1 MPALTHDQ
9 RKTDRFGLPPIITSC
24 RNQPHRAAAAR
35 RRESWAP
42 VVPKGHT
49 ETISD
54 GPAARAAIPPPLE
67 PRSGALKVLPCN
79 RGDKAMWIVLYVA
92 MIASFRAM
100 GVAVAPVETDK
111 DRGPFSDM

>member
-1 MPALTHDQ
+1 MINAKPIDLDCRQLSHLAETNRTARPRHADANHGRQ
-9 RKTDRFGLPPIITSC
+9 WCQKVTPKRFPM
-24 RNQPHRAAAAR
+24 
-35 RRESWAP
+35 
-42 VVPKGHT
+42 
-49 ETISD
+49 
-54 GPAARAAIPPPLE
+54 GPAARAAIPPPLG

>member
-1 MPALTHDQ
+1 MGASGAKRSH
-9 RKTDRFGLPPIITSC
+9 
-24 RNQPHRAAAAR
+24 RNDFRWPGSTGRNSTTLGA
-35 RRESWAP
+35 
-42 VVPKGHT
+42 
-49 ETISD
+49 TI
-54 GPAARAAIPPPLE
+54 
-67 PRSGALKVLPCN
+67 GALKVLPCN